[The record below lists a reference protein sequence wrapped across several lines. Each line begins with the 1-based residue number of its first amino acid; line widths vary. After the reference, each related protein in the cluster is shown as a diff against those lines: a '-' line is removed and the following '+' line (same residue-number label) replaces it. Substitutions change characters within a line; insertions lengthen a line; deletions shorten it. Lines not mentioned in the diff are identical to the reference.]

1 MIASRMETVEPL
13 PIQHG
18 TVRLRPEVSADAAFL
33 CALHDSVKGMELGSL
48 PVGDPVRRQLLDMQY
63 RAMTESY
70 HAAFPDGRFDLIA
83 LNGEP
88 IGRLISDL
96 NRGLLRIVYI
106 ALLPEWRSRGICT
119 ALMRS
124 VLDSPNSSVTLC
136 EATVALDNPASLRLW
151 SRLGFVERT
160 RSETDLVLEW
170 RRFPST
176 S

>member
-1 MIASRMETVEPL
+1 METIEPI

-18 TVRLRPEVSADAAFL
+18 TVRLRPEVAADAAFL
-33 CALHDSVKGMELGSL
+33 CALHASVKGTELAAL
-48 PVGDPVRRQLLDMQY
+48 PDGDPIRQQLLDMQY
-63 RAMTESY
+63 RAMTASY
-70 HAAFPDGRFDLIA
+70 HAAFPNGRFDLLT
-83 LNGEP
+83 LNQEP

-96 NRGLLRIVYI
+96 NQGLLRIVYI

-124 VLDSPNSSVTLC
+124 VLDTPSVTRC
-136 EATVALDNPASLRLW
+136 EATVALDNTASLRLW
-151 SRLGFVERT
+151 SRLGFVELA

-170 RRFPST
+170 RRLHSA

>member
-1 MIASRMETVEPL
+1 METVEPL

-96 NRGLLRIVYI
+96 NEVCC
-106 ALLPEWRSRGICT
+106 AL
-119 ALMRS
+119 
-124 VLDSPNSSVTLC
+124 
-136 EATVALDNPASLRLW
+136 
-151 SRLGFVERT
+151 
-160 RSETDLVLEW
+160 
-170 RRFPST
+170 ST
-176 S
+176 SPCCRNGGAAGSAPHSCDRCSTVRTLR

>member
-1 MIASRMETVEPL
+1 MVEPI

-18 TVRLRPEVSADAAFL
+18 MLRLRPEVAADAAFL
-33 CALHDSVKGMELGSL
+33 SALHDSVKGPELASL

-70 HAAFPDGRFDLIA
+70 HAAFRNGRFDLIT
-83 LNGEP
+83 LNDEP

-96 NRGLLRIVYI
+96 NHGLLRIVYI

-124 VLDSPNSSVTLC
+124 VLETPSRSVTRS

-151 SRLGFVERT
+151 SRLGFAERT
-160 RSETDLVLEW
+160 RTETDLVLEW
-170 RRFPST
+170 RRFHSA

>member
-1 MIASRMETVEPL
+1 MIASRTDTVEPI

-18 TVRLRPEVSADAAFL
+18 TVRLRPEAAADAAFL
-33 CALHDSVKGMELGSL
+33 CALHDSVKGTELAAL

-70 HAAFPDGRFDLIA
+70 HAAFPNGRFDLIT
-83 LNGEP
+83 LNEEP

-96 NRGLLRIVYI
+96 NQGLLRIVYI
-106 ALLPEWRSRGICT
+106 ALLPEWRSHGICT

-124 VLDSPNSSVTLC
+124 VLQTPGRPVTQC
-136 EATVALDNPASLRLW
+136 EATVAVDNPASLGLW
-151 SRLGFVERT
+151 FRLGFAERA

-170 RRFPST
+170 RRIRNT